1 MAGIF
6 DLPFSEI
13 WAEDAEFYP
22 GRGLGNGGVNGDP
35 VTPLCRVAIELRSG
49 RVVRQWQDELGPFS
63 PYRRDALMVSYSLP
77 AEFSCHLQKGWNEP
91 ANAVDALVEFRHLH
105 KR

>member
-49 RVVRQWQDELGPFS
+49 RIVRQWQDELGPFS
-63 PYRRDALMVSYSLP
+63 PYRRDALMVSYSL
-77 AEFSCHLQKGWNEP
+77 AC
-91 ANAVDALVEFRHLH
+91 
-105 KR
+105 